1 MTGMLLQIRNLSIG
15 LPFGGDRKLAV
26 EDVSIGVGDN
36 ELLCV
41 VGESGSGKSVL
52 SHSIMGLLPNVLTRR
67 SGDILFGEEDVT
79 AMSERELRRLRG
91 AEIGMVFQEPMS
103 TLNPLMRIGDQIDES
118 IRFHRQLAKSKRR
131 DMVLEVLES
140 VGFPEPERMLRRYP
154 KELSGGQR
162 QRVMIAMALVL
173 RPRLLIADEP
183 TTALDVT
190 TQAQILDLIRK
201 VQREM
206 QMAVMFVT
214 HDFGVVAEIADRV
227 AVMRHGILV
236 EQGTAAEVL
245 NRPKHGYTRQLLDS
259 VPKGT
264 PVAPAAVGK
273 GEPVLEARDIKKVYR
288 GSGSWRKMGDVV
300 ASDDVSFTLHR
311 GETISIVGESGSGK
325 STLGRILMHLLQPDS
340 GSVTLGK
347 DTLSALKGSDLR
359 RARRRI
365 QMVFQDPFSS
375 LNPRCRIGT
384 QMMRNL
390 KASGIP
396 GLEAKRTMDK
406 WLERVGLDASAANRF
421 PQEFS
426 GGQRQRIAIAR
437 ALCLDPEVVVADEPV
452 SALDVTIQ
460 RRILDLLEDL
470 KKEMNLSL
478 IFITHDLAIA
488 AEISDTIIVMK
499 SGRIVETGASRHVF
513 ENPHSA
519 YTKTLIESSL
529 HAGFGHTEQSYLS

>member
-131 DMVLEVLES
+131 VMVLEVLES

-396 GLEAKRTMDK
+396 GLEAKRTTDK